1 MPSVVIYNQLATPAQ
16 VKEFRISVDPTS
28 FTGRPDVKI
37 YTDTT
42 NPTEQSIK
50 DFIAG
55 KQLKYL
61 KVAGDSVVDYTQA
74 EKDAL
79 DAAELA
85 AAIETAK
92 TTAKAYQNALDYLGR
107 LMRAV
112 VKLTVDEINTLR
124 TRDRNRSDDVAA
136 ATSLADLK
144 TRWAAR
150 SAMNDRTYAQVKS
163 SIDAL
168 IDGE

>member
-1 MPSVVIYNQLATPAQ
+1 MPSVVIYNQLSTPAQ
-16 VKEFRISVDPTS
+16 VKEFRISVDSTL
-28 FTGRPDVKI
+28 FNGRPDVKI

-42 NPTEQSIK
+42 NPTEQSVK

-61 KVAGDSVVDYTQA
+61 KVVGDSVVDYTQA

-85 AAIETAK
+85 VAIEAAK

-107 LMRAV
+107 LTRAV
-112 VKLTVDEINTLR
+112 VKLTVNEINTLR
-124 TRDRNRSDDVAA
+124 TRDRDRSGDVAA